1 MASLEWERASDRP
14 LDAQTEPLHAQSA
27 VDWITEHEDAAVERL
42 FALLE
47 QNQAAIAALAQAWRH
62 TRRALEL
69 SQAELAYTKRAAAAE
84 RLLHGQRPA
93 DEPPPRSHA
102 AA

>member
-1 MASLEWERASDRP
+1 MASFEWERASDRSVAEAMDT
-14 LDAQTEPLHAQSA
+14 LYAQGT
-27 VDWITEHEDAAVERL
+27 VDWITEHQDAAVERL

-69 SQAELAYTKRAAAAE
+69 SQAELAYTKRTAAAE
-84 RLLHGQRPA
+84 RLIHGQSPA
-93 DEPPPRSHA
+93 A
-102 AA
+102 

>member
-1 MASLEWERASDRP
+1 MASLEWERAGDGPLEPTSDP
-14 LDAQTEPLHAQSA
+14 LYAQSA
-27 VDWITEHEDAAVERL
+27 VDWITEHEDSAVERL

-62 TRRALEL
+62 TKRALEL

-84 RLLHGQRPA
+84 RLLHGDRPA
-93 DEPPPRSHA
+93 EESPPRSHA